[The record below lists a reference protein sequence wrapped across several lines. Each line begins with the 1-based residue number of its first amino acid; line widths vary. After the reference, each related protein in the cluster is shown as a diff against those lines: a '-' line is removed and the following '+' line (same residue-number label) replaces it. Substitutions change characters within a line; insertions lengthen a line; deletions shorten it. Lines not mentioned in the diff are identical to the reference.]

1 MVQAVTDSNYKTE
14 TDTGVTLTDFWA
26 TWCGPCRMQSPVI
39 DKLAES
45 RDDVKFVKMDVDA
58 NPETP
63 KSFGIM
69 AIPTLVIKKMARL
82 LRSLLAIKPRISW
95 SQP

>member
-1 MVQAVTDSNYKTE
+1 
-14 TDTGVTLTDFWA
+14 
-26 TWCGPCRMQSPVI
+26 MQSPVI

-69 AIPTLVIKKMARL
+69 AIPTLVIKKMAR
-82 LRSLLAIKPRISW
+82 SLKSWSVIKPRIN
-95 SQP
+95 